1 MALAND
7 VEISVVIPCLNEEGA
22 IGRVVAWGHEG
33 IAASGRRG
41 EVIVVD
47 NGSTDNS
54 AQVAREAGARVV
66 QEVRPGYGSAYLRGL
81 AEARGQYVFMADGD
95 GTYDLRNMGP
105 FLEQLDEG
113 KELVLGSRFQG
124 RIHEGAMPWA
134 HRWIG
139 NPVLTWILNVFFG
152 VRVSDA
158 HCGLRAIRRSAL
170 PRLDLHATG
179 MEFASEMILKAAKR
193 GLSVGEV
200 PIDYYPRTG
209 ESKLNTFRDGWR
221 HLRFMLVHS
230 STFLFLIPGL
240 VLLVLGLVVL
250 FALAGG
256 PIDAFGVH
264 WYIHAMI
271 VGSTATLVGAQVVQ
285 MGVFA
290 RTYAVLY
297 LDEPDPLMER
307 LWARAKLE
315 YGLIAGGGIL
325 VAGLA
330 LLGTIFGQWAA
341 GGFGALH
348 EEHPALLGLTLIG
361 LGVQILFGS
370 FFLSVL
376 GLRKHI
382 RFGDAPPPI
391 VIEPQDEALDE
402 RVLSTRSEVE
412 SARRR

>member
-7 VEISVVIPCLNEEGA
+7 VEISVVIPCLNEEQAVGD
-22 IGRVVAWGHEG
+22 VVGWGWEG
-33 IAASGRRG
+33 IAASGRTG

-47 NGSTDNS
+47 NGSTDAS
-54 AQVAREAGARVV
+54 VEIAREAGARVV
-66 QEVRPGYGSAYLRGL
+66 HEPRIGYGSAYLRGL
-81 AEARGQYVFMADGD
+81 AEARGRYIFMADGD
-95 GTYDLRNMGP
+95 GTYDLRNMEP
-105 FLEQLDEG
+105 FLEQLDVG
-113 KELVLGSRFQG
+113 KEFVLGSRFQG
-124 RIHEGAMPWA
+124 NIHRGAMPWK

-152 VRVSDA
+152 VKVSDA
-158 HCGLRAIRRSAL
+158 HCGLRAIRRTTVA
-170 PRLDLHATG
+170 RLDLHATG

-193 GLSVGEV
+193 GVVVGEV
-200 PIDYYPRTG
+200 PIEYYPRTG
-209 ESKLNTFRDGWR
+209 ASKLNTWRDGWR

-230 STFLFLIPGL
+230 STFLFLVPGL
-240 VLLVLGLVVL
+240 VLLMLGLVVL
-250 FALAGG
+250 FALAAG

-271 VGSTATLVGAQVVQ
+271 VGSTATLVGAQIVQ

-290 RTYAVLY
+290 RSYAVLY

-307 LWARAKLE
+307 LWEKARLE

-325 VAGLA
+325 IAGLA
-330 LLGTIFGQWAA
+330 LLGTIFGKWAA

-348 EEHPALLGLTLIG
+348 QEHPALLGLTLIG

-391 VIEPQDEALDE
+391 VIEPGEVEALE
-402 RVLSTRSEVE
+402 EGPLR
-412 SARRR
+412 ARDLEPSRRH